1 MVGYVVATAALV
13 AYTRY
18 SGIGAAMCEIV
29 RTQIP
34 GGDLAAWYNPC
45 SIEELASLKEKRV
58 QKLLT
63 WSTGLSV
70 PALRWGTLEYIKYPI
85 RTIPVKEGQ
94 FPSEQETYVG
104 WDQGKVVE
112 VSKENLLYS
121 EQFGPCLAV
130 LARGYKDGSDEPN
143 YLALHHVF
151 FDTSRLLDTLND
163 LVQRVGRGTVEVFI
177 SGGMEMSE
185 RSYREV
191 HDIIKKSATKECST
205 NVVDDTFRI
214 ADLGTVYKCTDRC
227 YDMSNGIDY
236 VGFDSSPHH
245 NPIQVIGITDRDK
258 TVSDANA
265 KVFRVGV
272 PL

>member
-1 MVGYVVATAALV
+1 M
-13 AYTRY
+13 
-18 SGIGAAMCEIV
+18 
-29 RTQIP
+29 
-34 GGDLAAWYNPC
+34 
-45 SIEELASLKEKRV
+45 
-58 QKLLT
+58 LT

-70 PALRWGTLEYIKYPI
+70 SALRWGTLEYIKYPI

-112 VSKENLLYS
+112 VSKESLLYS

-151 FDTSRLLDTLND
+151 YDTSRLLDTLND
-163 LVQRVGRGTVEVFI
+163 LVQRVGR
-177 SGGMEMSE
+177 
-185 RSYREV
+185 
-191 HDIIKKSATKECST
+191 
-205 NVVDDTFRI
+205 
-214 ADLGTVYKCTDRC
+214 GTVYKCTDRC

-245 NPIQVIGITDRDK
+245 NPIQVIGITDRDQ
-258 TVSDANA
+258 TVSDAHA